1 MAESFNDMLL
11 PGEVVRAQI
20 AGEGRPADRGVGIE
34 RTWWQVGLTD
44 QRLLVIRMRQAAG
57 TDRWEVLARL
67 AGARSNLRVAHFPRT
82 AKDTARLS
90 IDGCGDRIVF
100 IDVDKPPQLQQVH
113 AFLAA
118 WGGPV
123 AGAESVAQ
131 EEIDTYHGDGKD
143 QKTLLYVAGA
153 MLGLFV
159 LCCGCVGIS
168 GVLRYVLGA
177 VFGLY

>member
-1 MAESFNDMLL
+1 MCSSDLRL
-11 PGEVVRAQI
+11 HR
-20 AGEGRPADRGVGIE
+20 EGDDGRGRHRGVGVE
-34 RTWWQVGLTD
+34 RTWWQVALTD
-44 QRLLVIRMRQAAG
+44 QRLLVIRMRQSAG

-67 AGARSNLRVAHFPRT
+67 AGARSNLVIAHYPRT
-82 AKDTARLS
+82 KADTARLT
-90 IDGCGDRIVF
+90 IDGCGDRIVL
-100 IDVDKPPQLQQVH
+100 IDVDKPPQIQQVQ

-123 AGAESVAQ
+123 AGAESVAR
-131 EEIDTYHGDGKD
+131 EEVDAYHGDGKD

-153 MLGLFV
+153 MLAMFV

-168 GVLRYVLGA
+168 GVLRYVLGS